1 MRQLFNLYITKK
13 GHNNLWPFV
22 KAELNVV
29 HKHIQ
34 PKLHIWPLPFIILI
48 MENSLNSEDTESHVN
63 LETILKNKTKQ
74 TKTKKTKSIIYL
86 RSVAKVITVATISR
100 FPGKKSVFQNKMELK
115 QSKKNK

>member
-1 MRQLFNLYITKK
+1 
-13 GHNNLWPFV
+13 
-22 KAELNVV
+22 
-29 HKHIQ
+29 
-34 PKLHIWPLPFIILI
+34 

-115 QSKKNK
+115 QSKKINKKILLPDEMTRLD